1 MPDISS
7 PPRLNT
13 ALTQAV
19 SPYLPYE
26 TDLVFELPDPAKL
39 TRPTVSMALIET
51 SLTTDP
57 QARPDQRS
65 AYIGALDYVITY
77 WRPVAERDRGSFL
90 DGSVLLPLLNGLLRA
105 QPLQGIANSTTLVLS
120 SEDLSPRAAS
130 RLFQEAGVDSVAPC
144 LRVRITA
151 PIDQL
156 GLAEERDVSAEVSER
171 LHTMGLVLTATDR
184 QRAAEYLQEHPDAT
198 GERLIGF
205 LTSDR

>member
-13 ALTQAV
+13 ALSQALG
-19 SPYLPYE
+19 PYLPYE

-39 TRPTVSMALIET
+39 IRPTVSMALLET
-51 SLTTDP
+51 SLTADS
-57 QARPDQRS
+57 QARPEQRS
-65 AYIGALDYVITY
+65 AYVGALDYVITY

-90 DGSVLLPLLNGLLRA
+90 DGSVLVPLLNGLLRA
-105 QPLQGIANSTTLVLS
+105 QPLQGIANSTTRVLS
-120 SEDLSPRAAS
+120 SEDVSHRAS
-130 RLFQEAGVDSVAPC
+130 RLLQDAGVDSVAPC

-171 LHTMGLVLTATDR
+171 LHTMGLVLNATDR
-184 QRAAEYLQEHPDAT
+184 QRAAGYLQEHPDAT

-205 LTSDR
+205 LTSDS

>member
-13 ALTQAV
+13 ALSQALG
-19 SPYLPYE
+19 PYLPYE

-39 TRPTVSMALIET
+39 IRPAVSMALIET
-51 SLTTDP
+51 SLTADSR
-57 QARPDQRS
+57 ARPEQRS

-90 DGSVLLPLLNGLLRA
+90 DGSVLVALLNGLLRA
-105 QPLQGIANSTTLVLS
+105 QPLQGIASSTTRVLS
-120 SEDLSPRAAS
+120 SEDLSHRAS
-130 RLFQEAGVDSVAPC
+130 RLLREAGVDSVAPC

-156 GLAEERDVSAEVSER
+156 GLAEERDVSAEVFER
-171 LHTMGLVLTATDR
+171 LHTMGLALNARDR
-184 QRAAEYLQEHPDAT
+184 QRAAKFLQEHPDAT

-205 LTSDR
+205 LTSDL